1 MALAGNPYRQY
12 QEQAVRS
19 ASPDKLILMLFDGA
33 IRFSG
38 KAKKLIEEKN
48 YEEAGKALYRCQ
60 DIMDYLINTLN
71 PQIPISQELEKT
83 YEYIHYNFIEAN
95 IKKDVTYLEEAEKYL
110 REFRE
115 TWKEVGI
122 IVREERGQ
130 VKQAL

>member
-33 IRFSG
+33 LRFSG
-38 KAKKLIEEKN
+38 KAKNFIVEKN
-48 YEEAGKALYRCQ
+48 FEEAGKALYRCQ
-60 DIMDYLINTLN
+60 DIIDYLINTLN
-71 PQIPISQELEKT
+71 PKVAIAEELEKM
-83 YEYIHYNFIEAN
+83 YDYIQYNFIQAN
-95 IKKDVTYLEEAEKYL
+95 VTKDISYLEEAERYL
-110 REFRE
+110 RDFRE
-115 TWKEVGI
+115 TWKQVGE